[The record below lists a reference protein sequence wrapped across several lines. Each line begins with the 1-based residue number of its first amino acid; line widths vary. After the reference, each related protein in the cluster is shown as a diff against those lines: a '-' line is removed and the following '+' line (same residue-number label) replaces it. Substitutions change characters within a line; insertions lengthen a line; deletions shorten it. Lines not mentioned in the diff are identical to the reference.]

1 METRAHHILI
11 GLFTVLTAAAA
22 LLFAL
27 WMSYAA
33 GQRDYQP
40 YRILFERSVSGLSV
54 GSKVQYN
61 GIEVGDVTELSLNP
75 DDPRQVITLI
85 RVYEDTPIKVDTRA
99 KLAFASI
106 TGSMSVQ
113 LYGGTPESQR
123 LLAQSSDD
131 TPFIQADPSPIA
143 TLFDE
148 GEEMVENLNAI
159 LQSVNELFDDNNREQ
174 AGNIL
179 TNIAQITEM
188 IASQQSA
195 LDENMA
201 LFGDVSR
208 QASTTLESIES
219 LSLEANRLL
228 SQEGQQVMRSAES
241 ASRNVASAA
250 QRIEQLVND
259 NAGAVENTLQSTLQS
274 TRDIAPALAAL
285 RSTLATLDRITRE
298 LEESPTDFFLGRDQ
312 VEEFH
317 P

>member
-40 YRILFERSVSGLSV
+40 YRILFERSVNGLSV

-259 NAGAVENTLQSTLQS
+259 NAGAVESTLQS

>member
-1 METRAHHILI
+1 
-11 GLFTVLTAAAA
+11 
-22 LLFAL
+22 
-27 WMSYAA
+27 
-33 GQRDYQP
+33 
-40 YRILFERSVSGLSV
+40 
-54 GSKVQYN
+54 
-61 GIEVGDVTELSLNP
+61 
-75 DDPRQVITLI
+75 
-85 RVYEDTPIKVDTRA
+85 
-99 KLAFASI
+99 
-106 TGSMSVQ
+106 
-113 LYGGTPESQR
+113 
-123 LLAQSSDD
+123 
-131 TPFIQADPSPIA
+131 
-143 TLFDE
+143 
-148 GEEMVENLNAI
+148 
-159 LQSVNELFDDNNREQ
+159 
-174 AGNIL
+174 
-179 TNIAQITEM
+179 M

-259 NAGAVENTLQSTLQS
+259 NAGAVESTLQS

>member
-11 GLFTVLTAAAA
+11 GLFTVLTAVAA

-241 ASRNVASAA
+241 ASRDVASAA

>member
-11 GLFTVLTAAAA
+11 GLFTVLTAVAA

-33 GQRDYQP
+33 DQRDYQP

-123 LLAQSSDD
+123 LLAQSSAD
-131 TPFIQADPSPIA
+131 TPFIKADPSPIA
-143 TLFDE
+143 TLLDE

-159 LQSVNELFDDNNREQ
+159 LQSVNELFNDNNREQ

-241 ASRNVASAA
+241 ASRDVASAA

-259 NAGAVENTLQSTLQS
+259 NAGAVEGTLQS

>member
-1 METRAHHILI
+1 
-11 GLFTVLTAAAA
+11 
-22 LLFAL
+22 
-27 WMSYAA
+27 
-33 GQRDYQP
+33 
-40 YRILFERSVSGLSV
+40 
-54 GSKVQYN
+54 
-61 GIEVGDVTELSLNP
+61 
-75 DDPRQVITLI
+75 
-85 RVYEDTPIKVDTRA
+85 
-99 KLAFASI
+99 
-106 TGSMSVQ
+106 
-113 LYGGTPESQR
+113 
-123 LLAQSSDD
+123 
-131 TPFIQADPSPIA
+131 
-143 TLFDE
+143 
-148 GEEMVENLNAI
+148 NAI
-159 LQSVNELFDDNNREQ
+159 LQSVNELFNDNNREQ

-259 NAGAVENTLQSTLQS
+259 NAGAVESTLQS

>member
-40 YRILFERSVSGLSV
+40 YRILFERSVNGLSV

-241 ASRNVASAA
+241 ASRDVASAA

-259 NAGAVENTLQSTLQS
+259 NAGAVESTLQS

-312 VEEFH
+312 VEEFR

>member
-250 QRIEQLVND
+250 QRIEQWIEQLVND
-259 NAGAVENTLQSTLQS
+259 NAGAVESTLQS

-298 LEESPTDFFLGRDQ
+298 IEESPTDFFLGRDQ

>member
-298 LEESPTDFFLGRDQ
+298 IEESPTDFFLGRDQ